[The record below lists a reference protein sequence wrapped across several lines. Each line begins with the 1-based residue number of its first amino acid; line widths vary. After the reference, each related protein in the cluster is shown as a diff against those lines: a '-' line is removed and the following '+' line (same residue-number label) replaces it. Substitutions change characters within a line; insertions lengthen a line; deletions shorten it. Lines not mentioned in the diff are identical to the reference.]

1 MEDVNL
7 KAMLTIRDKFG
18 VKVGYSYHTLGI
30 EIPVAAVVL
39 GSHRFGIAKHIK
51 SRWKKNLWLH
61 PFVYLRELH

>member
-39 GSHRFGIAKHIK
+39 GATVS
-51 SRWKKNLWLH
+51 
-61 PFVYLRELH
+61 ELPSI